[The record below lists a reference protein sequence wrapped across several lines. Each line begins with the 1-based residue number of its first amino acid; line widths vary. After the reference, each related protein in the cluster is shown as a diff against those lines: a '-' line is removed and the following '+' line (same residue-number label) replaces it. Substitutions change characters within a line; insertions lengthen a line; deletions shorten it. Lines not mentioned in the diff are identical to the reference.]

1 MKAGITYRLE
11 SKVVRYEA
19 ALRAAG
25 IEPVRVPPGSGISL
39 DALDGLVLT
48 GGADIN
54 PARYGQPRE
63 PECEEPDDARDE
75 HEIRLLRKAL
85 ARDLPVLA
93 ICRGMQVFNVAQ
105 GGTLIQHLP
114 SVDLHRQAAGSEPGK
129 HGAAHSIRVAEKTR
143 LATIIGAGEHAVN
156 SRHHQAVDRPGAD
169 LQVAAIASDGVIEA
183 IERPGR
189 HFAIAVQWHPEDR
202 ILVSDAD
209 RKLFEAFAAAMKS
222 TPAGR
227 FS

>member
-1 MKAGITYRLE
+1 MRAGITYRLE

-39 DALDGLVLT
+39 DSLDGLVLT

-63 PECEEPDDARDE
+63 QECEEPDNARDE
-75 HEIRLLRKAL
+75 HEIRLLSDAL

-129 HGAAHSIRVAEKTR
+129 HCAAHSIRVAENTN
-143 LATIIGAGEHAVN
+143 LAAIIGAGEHAVN
-156 SRHHQAVDRPGAD
+156 SRHHQAVDHPAAG
-169 LQVAAIASDGVIEA
+169 LVVAAIASDGVIEA
-183 IERPGR
+183 IERPDR

-209 RKLFEAFAAAMKS
+209 RKLFQAFAAAMKGA
-222 TPAGR
+222 PAAR